1 MATATATQPIRWSN
15 QSFSPG
21 TVARWD
27 EGGLYLTARTVED
40 GDASA
45 RDFDRYSKRQIAAFN
60 RGEWCYVGV
69 VVTAEY
75 ISHHEGRI
83 PQYSEVGSASLWGIE
98 SDSDEGYFSEVARE
112 LAEEALAMARA
123 TVAAIR
129 ADATV

>member
-15 QSFSPG
+15 QSFTPG

-27 EGGLYLTARTVED
+27 EGGLYLTARTVPDED
-40 GDASA
+40 A
-45 RDFDRYSKRQIAAFN
+45 DRLAAFN
-60 RGEWCYVGV
+60 RGDWCYVGV
-69 VVTAEY
+69 VVTVEY

-112 LAEEALAMARA
+112 LADEALQIARA